1 MDDMRGD
8 YLSGG
13 DKERPVQLK
22 ESRSSFDETFIA
34 INFDLCSLLLALS
47 AYQIWSLRFD
57 ISVCYTER

>member
-34 INFDLCSLLLALS
+34 INFDLCSLLFPHICAIALES
-47 AYQIWSLRFD
+47 
-57 ISVCYTER
+57 